1 MWSAWCRYSLRQR
14 VKASS
19 SVPALNIGVG
29 ALGVAEFIHSSG
41 KALRTRRGPPF
52 CDPMGLFWQINW
64 EEMLSGLIVTTFL
77 ILLDA
82 SIVVVCSMVMF
93 PLIDLAFKKK
103 AKPAPA
109 QVEPWHHDGLTAHH
123 AQLSGPPW
131 LATRSKFLRPDAV
144 PHAQLM
150 SYPTAQQRAVERITP
165 LIARSLV
172 PKGSEGAPPG
182 PVAAP
187 PTPLTS
193 NCKAA

>member
-1 MWSAWCRYSLRQR
+1 
-14 VKASS
+14 
-19 SVPALNIGVG
+19 
-29 ALGVAEFIHSSG
+29 
-41 KALRTRRGPPF
+41 
-52 CDPMGLFWQINW
+52 
-64 EEMLSGLIVTTFL
+64 
-77 ILLDA
+77 
-82 SIVVVCSMVMF
+82 MVMF

-109 QVEPWHHDGLTAHH
+109 QVEPWHDHDGLSAHH
-123 AQLSGPPW
+123 GRLSGPPW

-144 PHAQLM
+144 PHSQLM

-165 LIARSLV
+165 SIARSLV
-172 PKGSEGAPPG
+172 RGSEGAPPG